1 MRNVAILVK
10 YKKESQ
16 TLRSTFT
23 ANYRSFETETT
34 RILGEE
40 KNIIW
45 NCDNYKANGMWN
57 SSFHLKCIIVLTE
70 MYCIA
75 RFVHTNH

>member
-45 NCDNYKANGMWN
+45 NCDNYKANGM
-57 SSFHLKCIIVLTE
+57 
-70 MYCIA
+70 
-75 RFVHTNH
+75 